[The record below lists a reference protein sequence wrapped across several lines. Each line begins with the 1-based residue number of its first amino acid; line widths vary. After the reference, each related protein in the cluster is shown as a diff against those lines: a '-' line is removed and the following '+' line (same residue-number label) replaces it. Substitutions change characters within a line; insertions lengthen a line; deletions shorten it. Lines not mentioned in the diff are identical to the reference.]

1 MAKRRDIPPPKGYE
15 RSPRDPNLIRKI
27 VAQAPLTIAQA
38 IWPNLRSEVRPTA
51 PQKNNKQGAK
61 R

>member
-15 RSPRDPNLIRKI
+15 RSPLDPNLIRKVI
-27 VAQAPLTIAQA
+27 AQAPLTIAQA
-38 IWPNLRSEVRPTA
+38 IWPNLKSEAREPAPT
-51 PQKNNKQGAK
+51 KKQERK

>member
-1 MAKRRDIPPPKGYE
+1 MRMRDKPPPKGFE
-15 RSPRDPNLIRKI
+15 RSKRDPNLIRKI

-38 IWPNLRSEVRPTA
+38 MYPNLRSEARAPV